1 MTTSKHTRASVRA
14 VKLQRP
20 LSPARILP
28 ESSAFACSAFPGAL
42 HGGSNAS
49 SGLMLVTPLPLA
61 RNKRTGLP
69 GTGALSPSHPSKFIS
84 GNNISLLAAR
94 SRARKPFSRRE
105 RWRERLR
112 DGGEGGPVFSVL
124 AGGK

>member
-20 LSPARILP
+20 LSPTGILP
-28 ESSAFACSAFPGAL
+28 ESSAFACNAFPGAL

-61 RNKRTGLP
+61 TNKRTRLP
-69 GTGALSPSHPSKFIS
+69 GTGALSPSHRSKFMS

-105 RWRERLR
+105 MEGETKRW
-112 DGGEGGPVFSVL
+112 G
-124 AGGK
+124 